1 MFYVY
6 ILELKNGQ
14 LYTGFTADLRERM
27 LAHRYGKVA
36 STSRRRPLQLIHYEA
51 YLLESD
57 ARRRE
62 NFLKSSDGKALLKKQ
77 IRDLLADLEIRR
89 GARVVDRDGLEN
101 H

>member
-1 MFYVY
+1 
-6 ILELKNGQ
+6 
-14 LYTGFTADLRERM
+14 M

-36 STSRRRPLQLIHYEA
+36 STSLRRPVQLIHYEA

-62 NFLKSSDGKALLKKQ
+62 KFLKSSDGKALLKKQ
-77 IRDLLADLEIRR
+77 IRDLLTDLEIRR